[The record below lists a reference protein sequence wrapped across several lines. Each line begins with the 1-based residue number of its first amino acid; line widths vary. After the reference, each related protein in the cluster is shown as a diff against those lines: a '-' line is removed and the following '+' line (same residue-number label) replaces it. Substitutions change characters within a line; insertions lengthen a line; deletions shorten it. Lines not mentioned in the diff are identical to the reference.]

1 MSGFVGGF
9 IDASRGRPSVGCV
22 AATGRLRPL
31 LPTGAAVLLAVL
43 LRVPSVTTLA
53 YPDEGGLLLVAR
65 QWHGGGPG
73 LYGDLWVDRP
83 PLLLLFWKAA
93 AGLGGVPAARILAMF
108 AVAVLVVAAAWVGRL
123 VGGPRAA
130 GPAAF
135 LAAALS
141 CSPLLGATEVDAEL
155 LAVPLVLLAC
165 GAALRSSP
173 PASAR
178 AQAGWALLAGL
189 AGASALLVK
198 QNLADGLVFGA
209 ALALSA
215 GLTGRWTR
223 AAAARVLGFGTLG
236 AAVVVAAT
244 LGWVVVDGPGIDA
257 LASTLFGF
265 RAQAADVIARGS
277 LAAPES
283 RLLRLVGAGVASGLV
298 VVLVVAVGPLR
309 RGVARRQPAAVATV
323 AMALFALA
331 GIAAGGSFWQHYA
344 LELLPAA
351 VLAIAVVAADGSPV
365 VTARAVVTL
374 AVVSTVVAVVVAVTP
389 LVSPRHDERGL
400 AAWLAQARRPQDSA
414 VVTYGHADLI
424 EAAGLRPPHY
434 PYLWSLPIRARDPR
448 LTALG
453 GVLAGPDAP
462 TWLVEWDPVDTW
474 GLDSQ
479 GALAHVIARDYRSVG
494 RVCGVPVFLRRDEA
508 RTLPATPTSC

>member
-1 MSGFVGGF
+1 ME
-9 IDASRGRPSVGCV
+9 AP
-22 AATGRLRPL
+22 GRLRPY
-31 LPTGAAVLLAVL
+31 LPTGAAILLAVL
-43 LRVPSVTTLA
+43 LRAPSVATLA

-93 AGLGGVPAARILAMF
+93 AGLGGVPAARVLAML

-123 VGGPRAA
+123 VGGRRAA
-130 GPAAF
+130 RHAAF
-135 LAAALS
+135 LAAALA

-165 GAALRSSP
+165 GAALKTSAASP
-173 PASAR
+173 R
-178 AQAGWALLAGL
+178 AQAGWALLAGV
-189 AGASALLVK
+189 AGTSALLVK

-209 ALALSA
+209 ALAVSA

-223 AAAARVLGFGTLG
+223 ATAARVLGFGTLG
-236 AAVVVAAT
+236 AAVVVAST
-244 LGWVVVDGPGIDA
+244 LGWVVTDGPGIDA

-283 RLLRLVGAGVASGLV
+283 RLLKLVVAGVASGLL

-309 RGVARRQPAAVATV
+309 HGVARRQPVAVATV
-323 AMALFALA
+323 ATALFGLA

-351 VLAIAVVAADGSPV
+351 VLAIAIGVAEGSPVV

-374 AVVSTVVAVVVAVTP
+374 AVVSTVVAVVVALTP
-389 LVSPRHDERGL
+389 LVSLRHDERGL
-400 AAWLAQARRPQDSA
+400 AAWLARAHRPQDSA

-424 EAAGLRPPHY
+424 EAAGLRAPHY

-448 LTALG
+448 LSALG
-453 GVLAGPDAP
+453 DVLAGPDAP

-474 GLDSQ
+474 GLDSR
-479 GALAHVIARDYRSVG
+479 GMLAHVIARDYRSVG
-494 RVCGVPVFLRRDEA
+494 RVCGVPVYLRRDEA

>member
-1 MSGFVGGF
+1 MSGFAGGF
-9 IDASRGRPSVGCV
+9 IDASRALPSVDCV
-22 AATGRLRPL
+22 EAPGRLRPY

-43 LRVPSVTTLA
+43 LRAPSVATLA

-83 PLLLLFWKAA
+83 PLLLLFWKVA
-93 AGLGGVPAARILAMF
+93 AGLGGVPAARVLAML

-123 VGGPRAA
+123 VGGRRAA
-130 GPAAF
+130 RHAAF
-135 LAAALS
+135 LAAALA

-165 GAALRSSP
+165 GAALKTSAASP
-173 PASAR
+173 R
-178 AQAGWALLAGL
+178 AQAGWALLAGV
-189 AGASALLVK
+189 AGTSALLVK

-209 ALALSA
+209 ALAVSA

-223 AAAARVLGFGTLG
+223 ATAARVLGFGTLG
-236 AAVVVAAT
+236 AALVVAAT
-244 LGWVVVDGPGIDA
+244 LGGVVTDGPGIDA
-257 LASTLFGF
+257 LASTLVGF
-265 RAQAADVIARGS
+265 RAQAADVIAGGS

-283 RLLRLVGAGVASGLV
+283 RLLKLVGAGVASGLV

-309 RGVARRQPAAVATV
+309 RGVARREPVAVATV
-323 AMALFALA
+323 ATALFGLA
-331 GIAAGGSFWQHYA
+331 GITAGGSFWQHYA

-351 VLAIAVVAADGSPV
+351 VLAIAIVAADGSPV

-374 AVVSTVVAVVVAVTP
+374 AVVSTVVAVVVALTP
-389 LVSPRHDERGL
+389 LGSPRHDERGL
-400 AAWLAQARRPQDSA
+400 AAWLARARRPQDSA
-414 VVTYGHADLI
+414 IVTYGHADLI

-434 PYLWSLPIRARDPR
+434 PYLWSLPIRARDPG

-474 GLDSQ
+474 GLDA
-479 GALAHVIARDYRSVG
+479 GGTITHLIARDYRRVG
-494 RVCGVPVFLRRDEA
+494 RVCGVPVYLRRDEA